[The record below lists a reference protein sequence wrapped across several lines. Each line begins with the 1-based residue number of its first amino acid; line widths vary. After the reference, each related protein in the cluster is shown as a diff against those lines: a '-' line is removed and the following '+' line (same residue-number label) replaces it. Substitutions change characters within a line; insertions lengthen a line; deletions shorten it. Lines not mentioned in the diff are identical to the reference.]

1 MFSWVLGTLK
11 LNHKTTLWIIW
22 FEGCDW
28 FQFFSSV
35 QLISSD
41 QNFRFNCLDYLKWY
55 LLYKFFEIID
65 LIVLKFYFGSIKL
78 NWIGSF
84 EICIFFNYLKLK
96 TD

>member
-1 MFSWVLGTLK
+1 MY
-11 LNHKTTLWIIW
+11 HYI
-22 FEGCDW
+22 
-28 FQFFSSV
+28 FSSLRKNIAYKV
-35 QLISSD
+35 IIPLGYLLIKKSLTY
-41 QNFRFNCLDYLKWY
+41 RFNCLDYLKWY
-55 LLYKFFEIID
+55 LLYNFFEIID